1 MSTTKSTMST
11 PTPQKNIVQ
20 VIRTVH
26 KIGGPPPVFVAPK
39 EAPKPI
45 SKPQVKTPPQSPRP
59 DFLEPLSPTA
69 TQKKLEASMQERIKA
84 YWDYQMEQNWFWEER
99 IERLE
104 KEREKYNKKRGW
116 SARDLAAVEEID
128 AELKYCLRNLDD
140 LKENEYYSEDDADF
154 DETV

>member
-1 MSTTKSTMST
+1 MSSTKSTM

-26 KIGGPPPVFVAPK
+26 KVAGPPPVFITPK

-45 SKPQVKTPPQSPRP
+45 SKPLIKTPPQSPRP
-59 DFLEPLSPTA
+59 EFMEPLSPA
-69 TQKKLEASMQERIKA
+69 TIQKKREAEMQERIKA
-84 YWDYQMEQNWFWEER
+84 YWDSAMEQPWFWEER

-116 SARDLAAVEEID
+116 SANDLAAVEAID
-128 AELKYCLRNLDD
+128 AEMKYCLRNLEEI
-140 LKENEYYSEDDADF
+140 KENDSYSEDDADI